1 MKKVLII
8 ALTVL
13 CGAATAAIIGLNS
26 KSDLSELT
34 KANIEALTG
43 IVVRPKSGCYSPRDY
58 VTVTT
63 IESET
68 NPSTGTTTT
77 TSTQSVYTVCKNETE
92 LSCVDDTNSCGGTSN
107 NPE

>member
-1 MKKVLII
+1 M
-8 ALTVL
+8 
-13 CGAATAAIIGLNS
+13 
-26 KSDLSELT
+26 
-34 KANIEALTG
+34 
-43 IVVRPKSGCYSPRDY
+43 
-58 VTVTT
+58 TVTT